1 MLKIIQLKFIMGIFF
16 LCFSLMSLTRKNA
29 DEKVSFEPQA
39 WNELGFNWNE
49 YVWSEF
55 ENPCSPNIDM
65 LKMNT
70 VSMSI
75 PEKIRASKKGIAKI
89 PVPIC
94 VSFCRTEY
102 RYYKYSNPEYE
113 KMIHIKSLDET
124 ESVFLHCPIE
134 RIVKYNGEQPQE
146 VLAPDPLREK
156 YEKERF
162 EMIQKCKELPDKM
175 LDEGFAY
182 GVNLTFN
189 LSDYMDE
196 PLQCGKYEIYFTY
209 LGLESEH
216 RIVEIA
222 YKK

>member
-1 MLKIIQLKFIMGIFF
+1 MRRIIQLKFIMGIFF
-16 LCFSLMSLTRKNA
+16 LCFSLMSLKGKTPMK
-29 DEKVSFEPQA
+29 KVSFEPQA
-39 WNELGFNWNE
+39 WNELEFAWNE

-55 ENPCSPNIDM
+55 ENPCSPDIDM

-70 VSMSI
+70 VSMNI
-75 PEKIRASKKGIAKI
+75 PEKIRVSKKGVAKI
-89 PVPIC
+89 PVPVC

-102 RYYKYSNPEYE
+102 RYYKYSDPKYE
-113 KMIHIKSLDET
+113 KMIHVKCLEEA

-146 VLAPDPLREK
+146 VLASDPLREEF
-156 YEKERF
+156 EKKRL
-162 EMIQKCKELPDKM
+162 EMIQKCKELPDEM
-175 LDEGFAY
+175 LDEGFAQ
-182 GVNLTFN
+182 GVDLTFN

-196 PLQCGKYEIYFTY
+196 PLQCGRYEIYFTY

-222 YKK
+222 YKR